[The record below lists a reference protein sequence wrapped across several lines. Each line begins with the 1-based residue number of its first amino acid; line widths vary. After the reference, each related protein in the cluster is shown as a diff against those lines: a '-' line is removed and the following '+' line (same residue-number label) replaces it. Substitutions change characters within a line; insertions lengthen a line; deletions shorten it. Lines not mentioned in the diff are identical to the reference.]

1 MVVEPILNKINK
13 LPVEERTSLFLAM
26 KTDEEMRAFLYALDS
41 ENILKEELVRRDA
54 AFAAGSLKLT
64 TIDQLTNRMK
74 AKRNGL

>member
-1 MVVEPILNKINK
+1 MEPILNKINK
-13 LPVEERTSLFLAM
+13 LPVEERASLFLAM

-54 AFAAGSLKLT
+54 AFAAGTIKLT

>member
-13 LPVEERTSLFLAM
+13 LPVEERASLFLAM

-54 AFAAGSLKLT
+54 AFAAGTIKLT
-64 TIDQLTNRMK
+64 TIDQLANRMK

>member
-13 LPVEERTSLFLAM
+13 LPVEERASLFLAM

-54 AFAAGSLKLT
+54 AFAAGTIKLT

-74 AKRNGL
+74 TKRNGL

>member
-13 LPVEERTSLFLAM
+13 LPVEERASPFIAM

>member
-13 LPVEERTSLFLAM
+13 LPVEERASLFLAM

-54 AFAAGSLKLT
+54 AFAAGTIKLT

>member
-13 LPVEERTSLFLAM
+13 LPVEERASLFLAM
-26 KTDEEMRAFLYALDS
+26 KTDEEMRTFLYALDS

>member
-13 LPVEERTSLFLAM
+13 LPVEERASLFLAM